1 MLSEKG
7 CASPVPQFAHSVK
20 WVHEVS
26 YRVWGNVPTPECWW
40 LLVTSLE
47 LGGGEGVNL
56 ISPCLWHALG
66 MSPEEQHILGVPW
79 FRFAPFP

>member
-47 LGGGEGVNL
+47 LGGGEGSLVGAGRKGDG
-56 ISPCLWHALG
+56 SGRDPALG
-66 MSPEEQHILGVPW
+66 PIRHNLE
-79 FRFAPFP
+79 